1 MSCLYLHGQMQ
12 AQRVVAFTWT
22 DTNTASWLYLHGQM
36 QALRAVAFTWNGRR
50 QLVGCR
56 YGCIAMRMV
65 YNHDMRTRDGA
76 MVRKTKG

>member
-1 MSCLYLHGQMQ
+1 MHRSKIYEPDQMFGDE
-12 AQRVVAFTWT
+12 RGP
-22 DTNTASWLYLHGQM
+22 D
-36 QALRAVAFTWNGRR
+36 NGRR
-50 QLVGCR
+50 QWVGCR